1 MTTTPPP
8 TVDRDSRPWWEALAR
23 HEFVLQRCDSC
34 AVWRWPARAICNGC
48 GSFDW
53 SWQRP
58 SGQATVA
65 SWIVTR
71 HAFLPGFE
79 APYVVLTAR
88 LAEQPDLL
96 IPGGY
101 HGPPDGTGLHIGG
114 PLTVGYHDVTTDD
127 GPWTLLRWRRSDLE
141 YAEYA
146 GDPVGGSG

>member
-1 MTTTPPP
+1 MTAQPAP

-34 AVWRWPARAICNGC
+34 ATWRWPARAICYRC

-53 SWQRP
+53 SWQQP
-58 SGQATVA
+58 SGRATVA

-71 HAFLPGFE
+71 HAFLPGFD

-88 LAEQPDLL
+88 LTEQPDLL

-101 HGPPDGTGLHIGG
+101 DGPPDGTGLQVGG
-114 PLTVGYHDVTTDD
+114 SLTVAYHDVTTDG
-127 GPWTLLRWRRSDLE
+127 GPWTLLRWRLSDRTE
-141 YAEYA
+141 AE
-146 GDPVGGSG
+146 GGNS